1 MNGSVQFVNQA
12 ISIGFLKKLNIPI
25 STPQKPEG
33 QKRKAGRPLDETK
46 RQAIIAAA
54 SDRFMHDGFAAT
66 SIEQVASDAGV
77 SKVTIYNHFGDKR
90 GLFTASVER
99 ECEKMRGY
107 FTLDEVP
114 SGTIEERLTIIAEAM
129 FAFLSRPEMIQ
140 FERRIAAETEH
151 EPAVGQAFLETGPW
165 RMKAGFSAWLAHA
178 SANGELSI
186 PDPDLAAEQFVSMAK
201 GMGDLERRFGAT
213 PPDKENQRRIKG
225 AVSVFLAA
233 YGPD

>member
-1 MNGSVQFVNQA
+1 MN
-12 ISIGFLKKLNIPI
+12 ISISN
-25 STPQKPEG
+25 PE
-33 QKRKAGRPLDETK
+33 KRKVGRPSDEAK
-46 RQAIIAAA
+46 RAAIIEAA
-54 SDRFMHDGFAAT
+54 SDRFMRDGFAAT
-66 SIEQVASDAGV
+66 SIEQVAADAGV

-107 FTLDEVP
+107 FTLDEMP
-114 SGTIEERLTIIAEAM
+114 SGSIEQRLTTIAEAM

-140 FERRIAAETEH
+140 FERRIAAETEY

-178 SANGELSI
+178 CEQGELSMD
-186 PDPDLAAEQFVSMAK
+186 DPDLAAEQFVSMAK
-201 GMGDLERRFGAT
+201 GMGDLERRFGAV
-213 PPDKENQRRIKG
+213 PSAEENQARISG

-233 YGPD
+233 YRAK